1 MAIPVLRAAAI
12 HSTRE
17 RAFHRD
23 SSQSA
28 KPHIRCA
35 LTYFTLRINKV
46 TIFQDDI
53 QDAIPVYRFIVFK
66 CSFLV

>member
-35 LTYFTLRINKV
+35 LTYLTLRSNKV
-46 TIFQDDI
+46 TIFQDDM
-53 QDAIPVYRFIVFK
+53 PVY
-66 CSFLV
+66 SFLVFK